1 MSRFLLGINYW
12 PRSSAMYAW
21 ERFDLAEIRE
31 DMARIKSL
39 GLDVVR
45 FFLLWE
51 RFQPHPDTVDERA
64 LQRFE
69 SVMETIHGAGLQ
81 AMPTL
86 FCGHMSGVNWLP
98 AWTLD
103 PNTPHGRFRT
113 VSDGKISPYGIGDFY
128 ADPHLLR
135 AQTLFAHRIAE
146 RVRDH
151 PALYAWDLGNEFS
164 NLREPATPQDAAAWS
179 VRLTETLIEHSNV
192 GATGGLHGEDLE
204 RDRHIRPSSIAKPWS
219 FATMHGYPVYSA
231 FARDRTDPNVVPFL
245 MQVAQSCSGKRVL
258 FSELGNPQC
267 APGSD
272 RAGDF
277 ACLDE
282 HEMAKYAYAAIDR
295 LHKRGALGAFWWC
308 WADYAPSLGDVPPCD
323 EAAHE
328 MRFGI
333 VRADGSLKPVAATL
347 ARIASQARSVVEP
360 QPAIVNEAAYYAG
373 LPHGIFDEY
382 RKYCELYP

>member
-1 MSRFLLGINYW
+1 
-12 PRSSAMYAW
+12 MYAW
-21 ERFDLAEIRE
+21 QRFDLGEIRD

-51 RFQPHPDTVDERA
+51 AFQPQPDAMDPGALSRFADLMTVIDN
-64 LQRFE
+64 
-69 SVMETIHGAGLQ
+69 AGLK

-103 PNTPHGRFRT
+103 PATPHGRFRT
-113 VSDGKISPYGIGDFY
+113 ITNGSSSPFGIGDFY

-135 AQTLFAHRIAE
+135 AQTLFAHRVAE

-164 NLREPATPQDAAAWS
+164 NLREPATPADAAAWS
-179 VRLTETLIEHSNV
+179 VRLTETLIEYSGT

-204 RDRHIRPSSIAKPWS
+204 RDRRIRPSSIARAWS

-231 FARDRTDPNVVPFL
+231 FARGRMDPNVVPFL
-245 MQVAQSCSGKRVL
+245 MQVAQSCSSKRVL

-267 APGSD
+267 PPDSD
-272 RAGDF
+272 RAGNV

-282 HEMAKYAYAAIDR
+282 AEMAQYAYDAIDR
-295 LHKRGALGAFWWC
+295 LHQRGALGAFWWC
-308 WADYAPSLGDVPPCD
+308 WADYDLALAALPPFDV
-323 EAAHE
+323 AQHE
-328 MRFGI
+328 LRFGI
-333 VRADGSLKPVAATL
+333 IRADGNFKPVASTL
-347 ARIASQARSVVEP
+347 ARIAREARNVLEA
-360 QPAIVNEAAYYAG
+360 PAPIVNEDAYYAS
-373 LPHGIFDEY
+373 LPRGIFTDYLEY
-382 RKYCELYP
+382 CALNA